1 MKYVSRMDIVQDMYT
16 WMGCIAQ
23 WRKHLRNLEVR
34 ILQKK
39 STSDASQY
47 CSQCIDWLHCYIAK
61 TRHLVSISTLILP
74 SDILFGDDLYCIC
87 LDHSNRETAMLSKT

>member
-23 WRKHLRNLEVR
+23 WRKHLRNLELR

-39 STSDASQY
+39 VPLMQASTAVNA
-47 CSQCIDWLHCYIAK
+47 L
-61 TRHLVSISTLILP
+61 TGFTVT
-74 SDILFGDDLYCIC
+74 
-87 LDHSNRETAMLSKT
+87 